1 MKSRRS
7 LRLICTLFVLIF
19 ALGALTPSFAYPS
32 HTDYLS
38 DGAEVLDDGT
48 ERSFKE
54 ISAALKTDRHVNLAL
69 CTVQSTGGE
78 SIDAYASALFS
89 SWEVGHGLLILI
101 VTENGSYYAVPS
113 RSLEEYLPNDKLA
126 DIVNTTMETYVAQSD
141 YSGAVSSVSRAL
153 SDYINEN
160 VPKDFGVQK
169 TYMPTALK
177 VILIIVVI
185 VALLLIAGYIVL
197 VYLERKNAQ
206 RQRMMLEMRRRRAG
220 EMPRRAPANRPY
232 NQNSSQMPRRNAP
245 RPYPDSRVAP
255 RDDMRRGAPRP
266 NGANT
271 GVYTGARGGASGA
284 MTDNARY
291 GVDARRAPQSAQ
303 DPGSARNYPARQN
316 APYRNMQSVAYPN
329 DLSQNQATGAVNFPR
344 STDRTV
350 SDNYDKAATVQIS
363 TADIR
368 AVRGGRSKFYDGT
381 Q

>member
-7 LRLICTLFVLIF
+7 LRLICTLLVLIF
-19 ALGALTPSFAYPS
+19 ALGALTPTFAYPS
-32 HTDYLS
+32 HADYLS

-153 SDYINEN
+153 SDYISEN

-220 EMPRRAPANRPY
+220 EMPRRAPAGRPY
-232 NQNSSQMPRRNAP
+232 NQNPSQMPRRNAP

-266 NGANT
+266 NGA
-271 GVYTGARGGASGA
+271 RGT

-291 GVDARRAPQSAQ
+291 GVDARRAPQNAQ
-303 DPGSARNYPARQN
+303 DSGNARNYPARQN

-344 STDRTV
+344 NTGRMAND
-350 SDNYDKAATVQIS
+350 DYDKAATVQIS